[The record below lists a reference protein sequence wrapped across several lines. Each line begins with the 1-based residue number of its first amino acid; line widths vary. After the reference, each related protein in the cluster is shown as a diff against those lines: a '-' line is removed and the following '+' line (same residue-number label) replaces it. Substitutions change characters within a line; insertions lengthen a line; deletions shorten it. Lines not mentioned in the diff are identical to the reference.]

1 MKKYFEEN
9 KEMITCECGC
19 VVDKFSMRRH
29 LLAKRHTTVLE
40 YINKIKELENNEK
53 VQENKLKIYLSENY
67 LKIFSNISISKECLQ
82 LTLRKH

>member
-1 MKKYFEEN
+1 MGRKLTVNVKENQKEYMKKYFEEN

-40 YINKIKELENNEK
+40 YINKIKDLGNKDNN
-53 VQENKLKIYLSENY
+53 
-67 LKIFSNISISKECLQ
+67 SNI
-82 LTLRKH
+82 